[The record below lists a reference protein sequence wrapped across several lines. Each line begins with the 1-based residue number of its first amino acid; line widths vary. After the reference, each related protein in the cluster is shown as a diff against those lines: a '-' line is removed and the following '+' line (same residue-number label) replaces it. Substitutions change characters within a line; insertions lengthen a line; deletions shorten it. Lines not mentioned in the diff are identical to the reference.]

1 MIILFDGNVRKTEMT
16 TLDRIKV
23 IAKKK
28 GWSSLQSLALKAGI
42 GANSIYR
49 WDKQT
54 PSTASLKKVAKVLH
68 VSVNDLLGESSPAE
82 TVKRIDLADDIPLAY
97 NGKAVPE
104 KYLDIIRNLMDSDFK
119 EGKKGGKF
127 N

>member
-1 MIILFDGNVRKTEMT
+1 MRKTEMT